1 MYRGQREET
10 AEKGRYR
17 VLNLPNWLSLAH
29 PLFPLQQTFSGK
41 DRPNQPSTHTP
52 HPQWHGVLV
61 IFAREGRTSCNV
73 ILCHVMLCYV
83 MLCYVTLRYVTLRC
97 VMLCYVMLC
106 SVCAASL
113 HTKSEACV
121 LTYVEPCLLK
131 ITYHLFIFHDTYKAR
146 SANIY
151 FSFIHS
157 KL

>member
-29 PLFPLQQTFSGK
+29 PLSPLQQTFSGK

-73 ILCHVMLCYV
+73 ILCHVMSCYVMLCYV
-83 MLCYVTLRYVTLRC
+83 MLRYVTLRYVTLRC

-106 SVCAASL
+106 YVMLCLCS
-113 HTKSEACV
+113 KS
-121 LTYVEPCLLK
+121 
-131 ITYHLFIFHDTYKAR
+131 TYKIR
-146 SANIY
+146 SMCPYICRTV
-151 FSFIHS
+151 ST
-157 KL
+157 